1 MAPQRIGLK
10 SLFKGHALFFL
21 TEDGA
26 TGTGG
31 IQFCLTTGIL
41 SKLRRSEGAC
51 YLLEPDICCCDMI
64 SSIKKP
70 GHQSLLIQLHPRTSL
85 PASWEPAQPRLYQAP
100 AFAALPCLPSPWDR
114 QAEQI
119 PSAGPHSPSLLRPS
133 FCLLHGGLGFEL
145 SVHAAFSVEKQGV
158 GLNFGL
164 SCTSQKKLA

>member
-85 PASWEPAQPRLYQAP
+85 PASWEPCTAWTVPGTSICSP
-100 AFAALPCLPSPWDR
+100 ALPPLSPGPPSRANPLSR
-114 QAEQI
+114 TPQPISSQAFFL
-119 PSAGPHSPSLLRPS
+119 SAPRRAW
-133 FCLLHGGLGFEL
+133 F
-145 SVHAAFSVEKQGV
+145 
-158 GLNFGL
+158 
-164 SCTSQKKLA
+164 